1 MSSRFLSSAALSRTG
16 YAGVAALVAAIALLP
31 LFPSPGV
38 TYAMGL
44 ILQIMLF
51 VYLAQAWNIAG
62 GFAGLFSLGH
72 SAFFGLGAY
81 SYAIG
86 VAKYGLDPVIC
97 FVIGSLLAAALGV
110 VTAVIST
117 RLSGMFFA
125 MVTLGLN
132 EILLNLASQLTW
144 LTNGDAGTYLRKQ
157 FIVSAGTAYYLFLA
171 LCIAVFALAALVRHS
186 KLGTMC
192 MAVKENEAFACALG
206 VNPAPWKIAAVVI
219 SAVATAIGGG
229 FFAMY
234 QGIVMPTMVFT
245 FSISIK
251 MLIVT
256 MIGGLG
262 TLWGPLVGAFLVLFD
277 ELVRASL
284 GSTFGGVSLIAYG
297 AILIFSA
304 LFLPKGIMEAV
315 RRHIKD
321 RNARHG

>member
-1 MSSRFLSSAALSRTG
+1 MSLRILSPAALRMTG
-16 YAGVAALVAAIALLP
+16 YAAVAALVAAIAILP
-31 LFPSPGV
+31 FFPSPSV

-86 VAKYGLDPVIC
+86 VAKYGLDPTVC
-97 FVIGSLLAAALGV
+97 FLIGGLLAAGLGV
-110 VTAVIST
+110 VTAIIST

-157 FIVSAGTAYYLFLA
+157 FTVSAGTAYYLFLV
-171 LCIAVFALAALVRHS
+171 LCIVIFVLAALVRHS

-192 MAVKENEAFACALG
+192 VAVKENEAFARALG

-219 SAVATAIGGG
+219 SAIMTAIGGG

-234 QGIVMPTMVFT
+234 QGIVSPTMVFT

-256 MIGGLG
+256 MIGGVG
-262 TLWGPLVGAFLVLFD
+262 TLWGPLAGAFLVLFD

-284 GSTFGGVSLIAYG
+284 GATFGGVSLIAYG
-297 AILIFSA
+297 AILVFSA

-315 RRHIKD
+315 RKHLLD
-321 RNARHG
+321 RSARHG

>member
-1 MSSRFLSSAALSRTG
+1 MSSRSLSPLALRAAGRT
-16 YAGVAALVAAIALLP
+16 AVAALVGVIAILP
-31 LFPSPGV
+31 MFPSPGT

-44 ILQIMLF
+44 VLQIMLF

-86 VAKYGLDPVIC
+86 VSKYGLDPFVC
-97 FVIGSLLAAALGV
+97 FLIGSLLAAGLGV
-110 VTAVIST
+110 VTAIIST

-157 FIVSAGTAYYLFLA
+157 FTITAGTAYYLFLA
-171 LCIAVFALAALVRHS
+171 LTIAVFVLAAMVRHS

-192 MAVKENEAFACALG
+192 VAVKENEAFARALG
-206 VNPAPWKIAAVVI
+206 VDPAPWKIAAVVI
-219 SAVATAIGGG
+219 SAVATSIGGG

-234 QGIVMPTMVFT
+234 QGIVSPSMVFT

-256 MIGGLG
+256 MIGGMG
-262 TLWGPLVGAFLVLFD
+262 TLWGPLVGSFLVLLD
-277 ELVRASL
+277 ELIRASL
-284 GSTFGGVSLIAYG
+284 GATFGGVSLIAYG

-315 RRHIKD
+315 RKHLPD
-321 RNARHG
+321 RSARNG